1 MSRIRVTQALRC
13 LGSASSRKD
22 AVASLMF
29 FPTSHWAKSMRFN
42 DASDRLQILPT
53 FGCNFE
59 IPRHSTDPPA
69 SAKGGAN
76 GDRDHVQWCESRVM
90 VCAAVRHVRL
100 FPDQVR
106 LR

>member
-1 MSRIRVTQALRC
+1 MMHPIVSR
-13 LGSASSRKD
+13 
-22 AVASLMF
+22 F
-29 FPTSHWAKSMRFN
+29 FP
-42 DASDRLQILPT
+42 RLDVT
-53 FGCNFE
+53 E